1 VLRRA
6 PARNGRTWTLSGM
19 VHGWSRQRAQ
29 VVIKMIVAASLTG
42 LCMFILGQSS
52 AGGSLDMAP
61 LASPSSTL
69 DFSNWDTGSLDTNAF
84 FGRRTNWFS
93 RKEGGVTHVM
103 VTGGA
108 GYIGSHAALRLL
120 QDGYRVTIVVITYM
134 PFFYRHP
141 HCFHCI

>member
-1 VLRRA
+1 MEFSQNFVKIWSVGVLR
-6 PARNGRTWTLSGM
+6 PGM

-61 LASPSSTL
+61 LTSPSSRL

-84 FGRRTNWFS
+84 FGRHTNWVSVPAAHNFIS
-93 RKEGGVTHVM
+93 RKVVQAHV
-103 VTGGA
+103 
-108 GYIGSHAALRLL
+108 
-120 QDGYRVTIVVITYM
+120 VVL
-134 PFFYRHP
+134 
-141 HCFHCI
+141 

>member
-1 VLRRA
+1 VGVLWA
-6 PARNGRTWTLSGM
+6 GM

-61 LASPSSTL
+61 LTSPSSTL

-141 HCFHCI
+141 QCFHCI